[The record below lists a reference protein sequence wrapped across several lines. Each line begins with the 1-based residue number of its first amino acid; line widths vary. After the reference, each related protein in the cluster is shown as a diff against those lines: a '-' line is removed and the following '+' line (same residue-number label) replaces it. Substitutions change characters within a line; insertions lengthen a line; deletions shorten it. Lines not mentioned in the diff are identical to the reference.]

1 MSAGEIIIKMKL
13 ATEDFKKQ
21 LDEAKNV
28 VKEKGEQMGNVFSK
42 VFSKIAPKLKTIVAN
57 VFSKLTSI
65 VGTMLKVVKAIA
77 SGILSLGL
85 GLGAVSL
92 LLGGLVAGALI
103 LAGAF
108 EKLNVEQI
116 RVDIQYL
123 IFAIKKSL
131 EPAVN
136 SVANVIQKILNWLV
150 QIIRYTAL
158 FISLLVG
165 RNIFEGATAEAFA
178 ESMASAEKST
188 KQTAKN
194 AKEIKKQ
201 LAGFDE
207 MNVLSDNKGGGADTG
222 TSGISTPSFDLSNLA
237 DLEVPEWMKW
247 IVDNKDLVIAGLL
260 GIAGALLV
268 VKLGLTGLFGG
279 VIVGLIIAL
288 AVLIIQNWDKIK
300 EVLGKVWSWIDE
312 NIIQPVVALFLWL
325 WDKIVEIFSP
335 IISFIGE
342 ILSVVWQTITNII
355 STIWNNI
362 KTIITNIITIV
373 KTLWNTIISILKPI
387 ANWIWNN
394 VLSPVVNFFKGI
406 ISTIWGLIKTI
417 ATTVGDV
424 IGSAFKGVINGV
436 LWAIENILNFPI
448 RAINK
453 LIKTINKIPGIDL
466 GTLQTFSLPRLA
478 KGGII
483 NMPGRGVPVGNAI
496 AGERG
501 HEAVLPLTD
510 SQQMALLGEAI
521 GKYINI
527 NATIPVYV
535 GNRQIARE
543 IRKIEAENDFA
554 YNG

>member
-1 MSAGEIIIKMKL
+1 MNAGEIIIKMKL

-28 VKEKGEQMGNVFSK
+28 VKEKGSEMGNVFSK
-42 VFSKIAPKLKTIVAN
+42 IFGKIAPRLKTIVAG

-65 VGTMLKVVKAIA
+65 AGVMLKVVRAIA
-77 SGILSLGL
+77 GGILSLGL
-85 GLGAVSL
+85 GLGVVSA
-92 LLGGLVAGALI
+92 LLGGLVVGALI

-116 RVDIQYL
+116 KVDIQYL
-123 IFAIKKSL
+123 IFAIKKAL

-165 RNIFEGATAEAFA
+165 RNIFESATAEAFA

-207 MNVLSDNKGGGADTG
+207 MNVLSDNKGGGVDTG

-312 NIIQPVVALFLWL
+312 NIIQPLVALFLWL

-501 HEAVLPLTD
+501 REAVLPLTD

-527 NATIPVYV
+527 NATVPVYV